1 MISAGCERYNRW
13 VWEAQPLHQCGE
25 DKEVGL
31 GLQEEEQYSI
41 SLFIRGG
48 AVETV
53 HSFKYIWEHISRDM
67 TWNSSTCSI
76 IRNAYQ

>member
-53 HSFKYIWEHISRDM
+53 HSFKYI
-67 TWNSSTCSI
+67 
-76 IRNAYQ
+76 